1 MPLWLEY
8 LMKTVK
14 ITLDDP
20 ILTGMVTEQISG
32 FSAIS
37 VTDADAADLVIAR
50 VKTANAAPHLLLGG
64 KAEEGCE
71 VLPMPL
77 RLGDLTDRVR
87 YILSGRGRFA
97 RSSMIEFA
105 GFILNTEDGV
115 MTDEVS
121 ETQVRLTDKEK
132 LLIISLYEQDT
143 KSLDRQ
149 GLLQKVWGY
158 ADTAETHTLETHL
171 YRLRQKLEESFNVKD
186 LIVTKDG
193 IYTLKV

>member
-1 MPLWLEY
+1 
-8 LMKTVK
+8 MKTVK
-14 ITLDDP
+14 IILDDP
-20 ILTGMVTEQISG
+20 ILTGMVTEQIAG
-32 FSAIS
+32 FSGIS

-50 VKTANAAPHLLLGG
+50 VKTANTAPHLLLGG

-171 YRLRQKLEESFNVKD
+171 YRLRQKLEESFSVKD